1 MVVSVSLSISEF
13 RESEDAESMS
23 RENSAAP
30 FADRMPFLILSEI
43 RKINSAAEGDW
54 SLRWYYGRGLGAVYH
69 THRNDAIELAS
80 GDEAF
85 TLFSFNIVSRT
96 VARDLPEI

>member
-54 SLRWYYGRGLGAVYH
+54 SLR
-69 THRNDAIELAS
+69 
-80 GDEAF
+80 
-85 TLFSFNIVSRT
+85 
-96 VARDLPEI
+96 